1 MNWFLSLFVK
11 KNRESEAL
19 AVFNTD
25 FIKESPAL
33 LADYAS
39 SENWPD
45 WLSDEQ
51 SLRDEA
57 VVFGF
62 ANAALEDKLNSI
74 EAYYQQNSIF
84 FQKKLGQFD
93 EKILELNLEQEAKNT
108 AIKNLE
114 SRQKEILETDFKQ
127 SHVLRFLL
135 GLIICVAM
143 CVGNYFLIA
152 EWLQST
158 FKNNAQWIAWG
169 IFLTGMFNL
178 FAPISFLH
186 ENQKPTWRQLL
197 EGIGVPFAAA
207 FLVCILTYEQY
218 GLPKSTGIFLF
229 LFLTF
234 IFTGKLLLGNIIN
247 LVSQYKIMVANIKL
261 QINKKLADTTWKAE
275 IQKLEKDIANL
286 RADKWKIKPDLDQ
299 VNAEL
304 QKLSAEKNAALNM
317 FKSEFELAARY
328 AREYNT
334 QRLNLK

>member
-1 MNWFLSLFVK
+1 MNWFLSLFSK
-11 KNRESEAL
+11 KNQAPEAPPI
-19 AVFNTD
+19 FNTD

-33 LADYAS
+33 LTDYKEA
-39 SENWPD
+39 ENWPD

-51 SLRDEA
+51 ALRDEA

-62 ANAALEDKLNSI
+62 ANAALEDKLSSI

-114 SRQKEILETDFKQ
+114 NKQKQTLENDFKQ

-135 GLIICVAM
+135 GLLICVAM

-152 EWLQST
+152 EWLFGT

-178 FAPISFLH
+178 FAPISFVH

-197 EGIGVPFAAA
+197 EGIGVPFSAA
-207 FLVCILTYEQY
+207 FLVFILTFEQY
-218 GLPKSTGIFLF
+218 GLLKSSGIFLF
-229 LFLTF
+229 LFFTF

-247 LVSQYKIMVANIKL
+247 LVSEYKVMISNFKL
-261 QINKKLADTTWKAE
+261 QINKKLADTTWKTE
-275 IQKLEKDIANL
+275 IQKLEKEISNL
-286 RADKWKIKPDLDQ
+286 RAEKWKIKP
-299 VNAEL
+299 
-304 QKLSAEKNAALNM
+304 
-317 FKSEFELAARY
+317 
-328 AREYNT
+328 
-334 QRLNLK
+334 